1 MDGNEW
7 QRGRGKEG
15 QRRQGTRGYA
25 TAPRDAGGKQPVG
38 EVRQMSTQHHLLP
51 LDLPRRMAPTDA
63 LFWYAESALPIFRPI
78 IGGLY
83 ILDWPPDHKAIQAGC
98 EVAMSLVGRLR
109 QRVVET
115 PFHIGL
121 PEWVDDPHFDLA
133 YHLRYLSVPPP
144 GTTRDLL
151 ELVAAIFATPLDRER
166 PLWEAYVIEGL
177 AGQRAAYFLKMHHS
191 LVDGVGAIALLNILT
206 QRTRE
211 QSILTREPRRR
222 QPPPAKQLGGIE
234 ALQRLAVDNARASA
248 RLLGSAAALP
258 VQLIT
263 RPREVLQQFGAI
275 ARGLQG
281 VIGDVG
287 NGIVHDPLASSTSGL
302 SRRLDVMEVPLA
314 RLCEIKAAWKVT
326 INDVVLAALTGALR
340 EYHRERKVKVDHLNC
355 MVPMSLRGRDEHNTL
370 GNRVGMFNIVLPLG
384 EKRAKRRLERIVAQT
399 KRAKGDGRSGLFP
412 FLVQTLTMLP
422 GAAFRWL
429 ARQSIERVNVACT
442 NIPGVR
448 ERRYIAGAE
457 VLEMYPFA
465 SVVQGTPL
473 VIALLSYG
481 DTMEIGI
488 DTDPEAIPDP
498 HRIVELFNAALD
510 ELDPTSIPA
519 QDPRSET
526 TWPRSSTAMNISPA

>member
-15 QRRQGTRGYA
+15 QRTQGTRGYA
-25 TAPRDAGGKQPVG
+25 TAPRHVAGKQPVG
-38 EVRQMSTQHHLLP
+38 EVRQMSNQHQLLP

-83 ILDWPPDHKAIQAGC
+83 ILDWPPDHRAIQAGC
-98 EVAMSLVGRLR
+98 EAAMALVGRLR

-115 PFHIGL
+115 PLQLGL
-121 PEWVDDPHFDLA
+121 PEWVEDTHFDLA
-133 YHLRYLSVPPP
+133 YHLRYLSAPPP

-191 LVDGVGAIALLNILT
+191 LVDGVGAISLLNVLT

-211 QSILTREPRRR
+211 QSILNVDGRRR
-222 QPPPAKQLGGIE
+222 RPAPRQLGGLD
-234 ALQRLAVDNARASA
+234 ALRRLAADNARASA

-258 VQLIT
+258 LQLLT
-263 RPREVLQQFGAI
+263 RPRQVLEQIGGI
-275 ARGLQG
+275 VRGLGG
-281 VIGDVG
+281 VIADAGS
-287 NGIVHDPLASSTSGL
+287 GIVHDPLARSTSGL
-302 SRRLDVMEVPLA
+302 SRRLDIMEVPLA
-314 RLCEIKAAWKVT
+314 RLCEIKKACGVT

-355 MVPMSLRGRDEHNTL
+355 MVPMNLRGRDEHNTL

-384 EKRAKRRLERIVAQT
+384 EKRSKRRLERIVAQT
-399 KRAKGDGRSGLFP
+399 KKAKGDGRTTLYP
-412 FLVQTLTMLP
+412 FLVQALTMLP

-448 ERRYIAGAE
+448 ERRYLAGAE
-457 VLEMYPFA
+457 VLAIYPFA

-481 DTMEIGI
+481 DMMEIGI

-498 HRIVELFNAALD
+498 HRIVELFTAALD
-510 ELDPTSIPA
+510 ELDPTSMPA
-519 QDPRSET
+519 QSSRSET
-526 TWPRSSTAMNISPA
+526 TWPRSSTATSTSPA